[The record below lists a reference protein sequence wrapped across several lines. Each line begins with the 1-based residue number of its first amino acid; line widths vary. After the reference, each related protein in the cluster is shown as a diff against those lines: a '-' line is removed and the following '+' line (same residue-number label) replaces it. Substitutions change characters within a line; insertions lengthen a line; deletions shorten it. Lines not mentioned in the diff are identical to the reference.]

1 MRVPLVANGVR
12 AVTERLTGMMP
23 HDSRKNNNASPLAGA
38 TTAGTISRGHGHD
51 ALTATKRAL
60 ALRVLFDPDA
70 AGTLLDHYRARTAQ
84 IRAAAGKRA
93 AALRR
98 APPYRA
104 AAYLL
109 AGFALYMLYRRRNRD
124 RWCLLREHKER
135 RAAVQTALDDAKSYE
150 EFIALAY
157 RMEALE
163 EEHAARIRALE
174 RGGKHHRAPGSQ
186 RTARASSPSNVDDG
200 SSSDDDDASSV
211 WSVGVYPG
219 DGQRSYDA
227 ELIEEQLRLL
237 RAQRASGNVEEMMF
251 SLRADIL
258 RNLGNMTDIGR
269 KLHEPLWG
277 VPRAVREYID
287 ETRAQLRAIAQDND
301 VPIQEKLAFLQ
312 ETRHC
317 FGRTAL
323 LLSGGGTLGTF
334 HVGVARALH
343 SRGLLPRV
351 LAGSSVGSIVAAIIA
366 SRTPEEL
373 DEFFSEKHFWDLL
386 PDMTFF
392 SGRDFFSSIQHLMR
406 TGALHDIDF
415 FQRCLR
421 ALLGDLTFQ
430 EAYDRSGGRILSLIH
445 I

>member
-135 RAAVQTALDDAKSYE
+135 RAAVQTALDEAKSYE
-150 EFIALAY
+150 EFIALAH

-174 RGGKHHRAPGSQ
+174 RGGKHHRGHRVTQDREGIVAVQ
-186 RTARASSPSNVDDG
+186 RRRRFIFRRRRRRE
-200 SSSDDDDASSV
+200 
-211 WSVGVYPG
+211 
-219 DGQRSYDA
+219 QRVERRRVPWRRPA
-227 ELIEEQLRLL
+227 LL
-237 RAQRASGNVEEMMF
+237 RRGTH
-251 SLRADIL
+251 R
-258 RNLGNMTDIGR
+258 G
-269 KLHEPLWG
+269 
-277 VPRAVREYID
+277 
-287 ETRAQLRAIAQDND
+287 
-301 VPIQEKLAFLQ
+301 
-312 ETRHC
+312 
-317 FGRTAL
+317 TAPAP
-323 LLSGGGTLGTF
+323 SCAAR
-334 HVGVARALH
+334 VG
-343 SRGLLPRV
+343 
-351 LAGSSVGSIVAAIIA
+351 
-366 SRTPEEL
+366 
-373 DEFFSEKHFWDLL
+373 
-386 PDMTFF
+386 
-392 SGRDFFSSIQHLMR
+392 
-406 TGALHDIDF
+406 
-415 FQRCLR
+415 
-421 ALLGDLTFQ
+421 
-430 EAYDRSGGRILSLIH
+430 
-445 I
+445 

>member
-38 TTAGTISRGHGHD
+38 TTAGTHSRGHGHD

-124 RWCLLREHKER
+124 RWSLLREHKER

-150 EFIALAY
+150 EFIALAH

-200 SSSDDDDASSV
+200 
-211 WSVGVYPG
+211 
-219 DGQRSYDA
+219 
-227 ELIEEQLRLL
+227 
-237 RAQRASGNVEEMMF
+237 
-251 SLRADIL
+251 
-258 RNLGNMTDIGR
+258 
-269 KLHEPLWG
+269 
-277 VPRAVREYID
+277 
-287 ETRAQLRAIAQDND
+287 
-301 VPIQEKLAFLQ
+301 
-312 ETRHC
+312 
-317 FGRTAL
+317 
-323 LLSGGGTLGTF
+323 
-334 HVGVARALH
+334 
-343 SRGLLPRV
+343 
-351 LAGSSVGSIVAAIIA
+351 
-366 SRTPEEL
+366 
-373 DEFFSEKHFWDLL
+373 
-386 PDMTFF
+386 
-392 SGRDFFSSIQHLMR
+392 
-406 TGALHDIDF
+406 
-415 FQRCLR
+415 
-421 ALLGDLTFQ
+421 
-430 EAYDRSGGRILSLIH
+430 
-445 I
+445 

>member
-38 TTAGTISRGHGHD
+38 TTAGTHSRGHGHD

-109 AGFALYMLYRRRNRD
+109 AGFALYLLYRRRNRD
-124 RWCLLREHKER
+124 RWSLLREHKER

-150 EFIALAY
+150 EFIALAH

-174 RGGKHHRAPGSQ
+174 RGGKHHRAPGSH

-200 SSSDDDDASSV
+200 SSSDDDDDASSV

-219 DGQRSYDA
+219 DGQRSY
-227 ELIEEQLRLL
+227 
-237 RAQRASGNVEEMMF
+237 
-251 SLRADIL
+251 
-258 RNLGNMTDIGR
+258 
-269 KLHEPLWG
+269 
-277 VPRAVREYID
+277 
-287 ETRAQLRAIAQDND
+287 
-301 VPIQEKLAFLQ
+301 
-312 ETRHC
+312 
-317 FGRTAL
+317 
-323 LLSGGGTLGTF
+323 
-334 HVGVARALH
+334 
-343 SRGLLPRV
+343 
-351 LAGSSVGSIVAAIIA
+351 
-366 SRTPEEL
+366 
-373 DEFFSEKHFWDLL
+373 
-386 PDMTFF
+386 
-392 SGRDFFSSIQHLMR
+392 
-406 TGALHDIDF
+406 
-415 FQRCLR
+415 
-421 ALLGDLTFQ
+421 
-430 EAYDRSGGRILSLIH
+430 LSLIH

>member
-124 RWCLLREHKER
+124 RWSLLREHKER

-150 EFIALAY
+150 EFIALAH

-174 RGGKHHRAPGSQ
+174 RGGKHHRAQGHTGPRGHRRRPTS
-186 RTARASSPSNVDDG
+186 TTVHLPTTTTTRAACG
-200 SSSDDDDASSV
+200 
-211 WSVGVYPG
+211 
-219 DGQRSYDA
+219 
-227 ELIEEQLRLL
+227 
-237 RAQRASGNVEEMMF
+237 ASGCTLATA
-251 SLRADIL
+251 SALTT
-258 RNLGNMTDIGR
+258 RNSSRNS
-269 KLHEPLWG
+269 
-277 VPRAVREYID
+277 
-287 ETRAQLRAIAQDND
+287 
-301 VPIQEKLAFLQ
+301 
-312 ETRHC
+312 
-317 FGRTAL
+317 
-323 LLSGGGTLGTF
+323 SGSF
-334 HVGVARALH
+334 ARSA
-343 SRGLLPRV
+343 RRV
-351 LAGSSVGSIVAAIIA
+351 TW
-366 SRTPEEL
+366 R
-373 DEFFSEKHFWDLL
+373 
-386 PDMTFF
+386 
-392 SGRDFFSSIQHLMR
+392 R
-406 TGALHDIDF
+406 
-415 FQRCLR
+415 
-421 ALLGDLTFQ
+421 
-430 EAYDRSGGRILSLIH
+430 
-445 I
+445 